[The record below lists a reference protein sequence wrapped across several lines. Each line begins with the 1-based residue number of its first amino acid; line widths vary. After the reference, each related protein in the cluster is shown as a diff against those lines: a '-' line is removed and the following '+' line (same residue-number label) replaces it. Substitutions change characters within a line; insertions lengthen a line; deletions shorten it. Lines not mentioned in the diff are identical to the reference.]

1 MRRIWE
7 WAKQNDKTAIGI
19 PLGIMSIMCFVWG
32 RYYILA
38 FLFSL
43 WEIVAIHDMITYLK
57 EGKDEEENQNQLS
70 KTDEIDLDRLMSA
83 EIQFDKKN
91 IVRILGIIVIG
102 VLCIKVLCYFIS

>member
-1 MRRIWE
+1 M
-7 WAKQNDKTAIGI
+7 GI
-19 PLGIMSIMCFVWG
+19 ISIMCFVWG

-43 WEIVAIHDMITYLK
+43 WEIVAIYDMITYLK
-57 EGKDEEENQNQLS
+57 EGKDEEENQNQVS

-91 IVRILGIIVIG
+91 IVRILGIIVMG
-102 VLCIKVLCYFIS
+102 VLCIKVLCHFIS